1 MSECWRR
8 GDAVLSAIRTPVSK
22 LDHDGTRVQPASPA
36 GGTWSTAPWSATALE
51 RNREPKRRDAHARA
65 RSASASP
72 DDAVA
77 RPGFG
82 GGPK

>member
-36 GGTWSTAPWSATALE
+36 GRDLVHRALE